1 MSEKTLDQLQKE
13 LDDARQARENLKN
26 SLASATPSTRSSIQ
40 KQYEAAKKTFD
51 NAEKAFNK
59 ASDAAKKVQK
69 EQETAQAA
77 TSLASER
84 DRSKAQS
91 DISALETA
99 VSNASAQFNSDPN
112 DNKKFATYQQSMEK
126 LNSRYLFYQA
136 KGIDFPRKVQPAQ
149 GGGYIEV
156 APQEVAA
163 ETRTVAGRRA
173 TAGMRGESGVIP
185 ARTTATP
192 TTPSQP
198 VPPSAP
204 SVTPAKGKGKG
215 KKAPVVSPDAW
226 KDILRERFPAYNNDW
241 LTENATTHFGQDV
254 IELMI
259 EAANPNGKFGG
270 LKTEDGLKAYELAF
284 RQTNYYLNTTSA
296 AKQFDQSTP
305 ATQKALVDAKKLELS
320 GELGDVGLDE
330 TTLNALASDA
340 ARKGLTG
347 LGLRQAAYSYILK
360 PADQPTAIATRAM
373 EAADADRIREIGR
386 AYNYNVSDSE
396 LKSILTGAPTAAGVV
411 LTEEGLR
418 QKAQNWAKGA
428 MPQLADQIDRGLTL
442 EEIGGNYQKYAA
454 QILEQPEDKIDMFSG
469 PYLQAFGTKET
480 GQMSLGDWIER
491 LKSDSRFGWQY
502 TKQANQQATDVALSI
517 ARAFGKVQ

>member
-1 MSEKTLDQLQKE
+1 MAASDDLQKAKE
-13 LDDARQARENLKN
+13 ALAAGKKFTYKGKSYSLTEIRDILIPDILEPAVEAETKQQQASEQQAGAQRQVVEDIVAQTKLAIDRAKTAKRSAETAANDARRAFNNGQISEAEFTAAVNLPAQIQEDIDLMSAGK
-26 SLASATPSTRSSIQ
+26 SIGRLVGTASYEAVPVTPAKTTTTTTKTVTPSGAQERLGGTSDVVP
-40 KQYEAAKKTFD
+40 AKPT
-51 NAEKAFNK
+51 
-59 ASDAAKKVQK
+59 
-69 EQETAQAA
+69 
-77 TSLASER
+77 
-84 DRSKAQS
+84 
-91 DISALETA
+91 I
-99 VSNASAQFNSDPN
+99 
-112 DNKKFATYQQSMEK
+112 
-126 LNSRYLFYQA
+126 
-136 KGIDFPRKVQPAQ
+136 
-149 GGGYIEV
+149 
-156 APQEVAA
+156 
-163 ETRTVAGRRA
+163 
-173 TAGMRGESGVIP
+173 
-185 ARTTATP
+185 TP
-192 TTPSQP
+192 TET

-204 SVTPAKGKGKG
+204 SVTPVKGKGKG

-360 PADQPTAIATRAM
+360 PADQPTAVATRAM
-373 EAADADRIREIGR
+373 EAADADRIRAIGR